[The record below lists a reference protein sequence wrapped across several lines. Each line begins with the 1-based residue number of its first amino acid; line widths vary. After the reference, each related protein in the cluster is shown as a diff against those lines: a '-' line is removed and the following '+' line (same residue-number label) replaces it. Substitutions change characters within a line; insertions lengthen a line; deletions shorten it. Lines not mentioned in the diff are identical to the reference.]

1 MSNLK
6 SRLAGN
12 TEYQKTEDGYYID
25 PETGEQLD
33 NPPVDKDN
41 QSWESKMRSVMY
53 EQKKLAKDEFTDD
66 KYYNKW
72 GKVSPINI
80 IFVDNIGQLYSMD
93 PKSASDA
100 VINIIQSLNNT
111 YGNDETYDYISQSYL
126 NELKMNMDKKKSID
140 KIIEY
145 LTNVYF
151 QGIGMGAG
159 NKRRASFASNDMLA
173 INLTDKKQLEKIMIG
188 LNALLKVASKYN
200 GIKYDIVAGGGITDV
215 EDFKS
220 TNDPKEAI
228 KMWCE
233 LQQAMPMNVSII
245 AQSAASVELINWAK
259 ANKEEIKKMIEE
271 SGVDKIYKTEYI
283 LNSIDRSQGVPS
295 SYDEYGG
302 DQIDPFSMG

>member
-151 QGIGMGAG
+151 QGIGMGTG

-188 LNALLKVASKYN
+188 LNALSKVASKYN

-259 ANKEEIKKMIEE
+259 ANKEEIQKMIEE